1 MRCRYN
7 YSKDDEEIYKE
18 FLEIANDFI
27 PHIVKSQQGSVGD
40 LLKDPEV
47 FAAVL
52 RFYDGLC
59 SWEEG
64 SPTPILHIGWAKP
77 MVTTIS
83 KFDPQVRRLA
93 SGEEEN
99 SSSEEE
105 AEEEGGKKR
114 PLSLGGED
122 GAITSTPIPCSNS
135 TSSSTNVSPL
145 SSSSSAATP
154 VSSSAGGISCIDHE
168 CFQKIET
175 GSPVGQQQQAT
186 PPPPI
191 VPENSSQSNKNFKCD
206 LLTTG
211 TSSSSYSN
219 NQCHQNSNQYSTS
232 RNVNCDRNNRTV
244 SQQQQEENVS
254 LSTLKRSSKRR
265 LLELLGK
272 ECHTRL
278 LSLPY
283 LLGRSGAPFDEKSNP
298 LEIYSKQPMMLKGP
312 SSTQVPPPPAN
323 SLFVDCGISADDQPF
338 FHVSDSAG
346 DDKKSK
352 PAVTTAA
359 AAVTAVGGEKLMFA
373 SAKMKGLQ
381 ELLAAEKLNVSAI
394 QLQLTAQSQTADDS
408 LHSRP
413 KRSRRD

>member
-1 MRCRYN
+1 M
-7 YSKDDEEIYKE
+7 E
-18 FLEIANDFI
+18 
-27 PHIVKSQQGSVGD
+27 
-40 LLKDPEV
+40 
-47 FAAVL
+47 
-52 RFYDGLC
+52 
-59 SWEEG
+59 
-64 SPTPILHIGWAKP
+64 
-77 MVTTIS
+77 
-83 KFDPQVRRLA
+83 
-93 SGEEEN
+93 
-99 SSSEEE
+99 
-105 AEEEGGKKR
+105 
-114 PLSLGGED
+114 
-122 GAITSTPIPCSNS
+122 
-135 TSSSTNVSPL
+135 
-145 SSSSSAATP
+145 
-154 VSSSAGGISCIDHE
+154 
-168 CFQKIET
+168 
-175 GSPVGQQQQAT
+175 QQQAT
-186 PPPPI
+186 PTPPPPPI

-211 TSSSSYSN
+211 TSSSSYS

-298 LEIYSKQPMMLKGP
+298 LEIYSKQPMLKGP
-312 SSTQVPPPPAN
+312 SSTQVPPPPPAN
-323 SLFVDCGISADDQPF
+323 SLFVDCGMSADDQPF
-338 FHVSDSAG
+338 FHVSDSPG

-359 AAVTAVGGEKLMFA
+359 AAAVTALGGEKLMFA